1 MYFFSVLIPGKIP
14 LMILSSATLFPDS
27 ILPLHIFEPRYRRM
41 LSEVLESR
49 RMFAVT
55 MRRPGTRREV
65 PMPVGCLGVVRV
77 CVEASD
83 GSSNLLLLGLK
94 RIQCVGAARYKPY
107 RVERVEPLDTT
118 GEEVPEIPLLRD
130 RLLTMVKNRLGQG
143 MDGNIPSALP
153 GMMLQSP
160 VVPPD
165 TGLSGFSAKYGMD
178 ILKKLDSAHRLA
190 DFVASTLL
198 RNPLERQ
205 VVLESLDI
213 KTRLVNVSHFLSMEI
228 ERNNMGPEG
237 YA

>member
-1 MYFFSVLIPGKIP
+1 
-14 LMILSSATLFPDS
+14 MILSSATLFPDS

-94 RIQCVGAARYKPY
+94 RIHCVGAARYKPY

-118 GEEVPEIPLLRD
+118 GEEVPEIPLLWD
-130 RLLTMVKNRLGQG
+130 QLLTMVKDCLGQG
-143 MDGNIPSALP
+143 MDGDIPPALP

>member
-14 LMILSSATLFPDS
+14 LMILSSATLFPNS

-49 RMFAVT
+49 RMFAVA

-65 PMPVGCLGVVRV
+65 PMPVACLGVVRV

-83 GSSNLLLLGLK
+83 GSSNLLLLGVK

-130 RLLTMVKNRLGQG
+130 RLLTMVKDYLGQG
-143 MDGNIPSALP
+143 MDGDIPPALP

-160 VVPPD
+160 VVPPYS
-165 TGLSGFSAKYGMD
+165 GFSGFSAKYGMD

-190 DFVASTLL
+190 DFVATTLL

>member
-1 MYFFSVLIPGKIP
+1 
-14 LMILSSATLFPDS
+14 
-27 ILPLHIFEPRYRRM
+27 M

-94 RIQCVGAARYKPY
+94 RIHCVGAARYKPY

-130 RLLTMVKNRLGQG
+130 QLLTMVKDCLGQG
-143 MDGNIPSALP
+143 MDCDIPFTLP

-165 TGLSGFSAKYGMD
+165 TGLSRFSAKYGMD

>member
-1 MYFFSVLIPGKIP
+1 MYFFPVLIPGKTP
-14 LMILSSATLFPDS
+14 LMILPNATLFPGA

-41 LSEVLESR
+41 LSDVLESH
-49 RMFAVT
+49 RMFAIA

-65 PMPVGCLGVVRV
+65 PMPVACLGVVRV
-77 CVEASD
+77 CVGAPD
-83 GSSNLLLLGLK
+83 GTSNLLLLGLK

-130 RLLTMVKNRLGQG
+130 QLLTMVKDCLGQG
-143 MDGNIPSALP
+143 MDCDIPFTLP

-213 KTRLVNVSHFLSMEI
+213 KSRLVNVSHFLSMEI

-237 YA
+237 YS